1 MAGGK
6 GAKKDKRKDNSNKRG
21 GDPLA
26 NRKER
31 LKQQRQKKMLRR
43 VGMGALVLLGLLGVF
58 LVGGVLGGLR
68 PVELEGLT
76 ELSRPTNAKY
86 KAVLR
91 DEEIRTSLLQKRK
104 SKQDQKEYDEGYKNN
119 RFNQWISDRLSLHRR
134 SYDTRIVECLD
145 EKYYPISHL
154 PTTSVIIIFHNE
166 ARSTL
171 LRTVWSVLDR
181 TPKSLVKEILL
192 IDDKSDMPHLGY
204 QLEQEVAAIP
214 KTRLLRLP
222 ERSGLIRA
230 KVYGAEQ
237 ARGDVLI
244 YLDSHCEVNDGWA
257 EPLLDRIRRN
267 RKTVAMPII
276 DAIDYET
283 WEHRTALLE
292 RGVFNWELTF
302 LWKQLSGADQRGRTS
317 DTQPFASPAMAGG
330 LFAMDRKYFFEVG
343 AYDMGMETWGG
354 ENIEMS
360 IRVWACGGRIEAL
373 PCSHVAHVFRK
384 ETPYKFK
391 TSDPKVR

>member
-134 SYDTRIVECLD
+134 S
-145 EKYYPISHL
+145 
-154 PTTSVIIIFHNE
+154 
-166 ARSTL
+166 
-171 LRTVWSVLDR
+171 
-181 TPKSLVKEILL
+181 
-192 IDDKSDMPHLGY
+192 
-204 QLEQEVAAIP
+204 
-214 KTRLLRLP
+214 
-222 ERSGLIRA
+222 
-230 KVYGAEQ
+230 
-237 ARGDVLI
+237 
-244 YLDSHCEVNDGWA
+244 
-257 EPLLDRIRRN
+257 
-267 RKTVAMPII
+267 
-276 DAIDYET
+276 
-283 WEHRTALLE
+283 
-292 RGVFNWELTF
+292 
-302 LWKQLSGADQRGRTS
+302 
-317 DTQPFASPAMAGG
+317 
-330 LFAMDRKYFFEVG
+330 
-343 AYDMGMETWGG
+343 
-354 ENIEMS
+354 
-360 IRVWACGGRIEAL
+360 
-373 PCSHVAHVFRK
+373 
-384 ETPYKFK
+384 
-391 TSDPKVR
+391 